1 LRQLGSHK
9 ALPIAVI
16 VIAAV
21 GFYDMD
27 FLTNTKDWRE
37 DLACAA
43 YYEINPTAATET
55 NNAEIWI
62 KRAVANASEKP
73 SPESEAAIR
82 IKLRYMIKEL
92 RDPALSEAD
101 QNTQIGALK
110 DSCS

>member
-1 LRQLGSHK
+1 M
-9 ALPIAVI
+9 PIAVI
-16 VIAAV
+16 VIAVV
-21 GFYDMD
+21 GLYDLD
-27 FLTNTKDWRE
+27 FLTNAEDWRE

-43 YYEINPTAATET
+43 YYEINPVAATET

-62 KRAVANASEKP
+62 KRAAANASEKP

-92 RDPALSEAD
+92 RAPALSEAD
-101 QNTQIGALK
+101 QNTQIDALK